1 MISICNKIFIVL
13 ERGVFTLLLMPRP
26 LVGYGILVI
35 PFFMHEIVRQHVWE
49 LLYIH
54 SLTLILIDCSL

>member
-1 MISICNKIFIVL
+1 MFIVL